1 MYDVKK
7 YNVKMYIN
15 SGPFLVPCLTS
26 TYTLESNEFEK
37 SNTITEYMTATYR
50 QMIQL
55 TVPNNTDTYS
65 VVLNFES
72 TDVTLSE
79 EIQLTTLPDFISAVG
94 GNLGL
99 FIGFSC
105 LPVLLKATE
114 FLRQLKLQNVC
125 SNTRRN

>member
-1 MYDVKK
+1 MF
-7 YNVKMYIN
+7 NIIISN
-15 SGPFLVPCLTS
+15 ELFLVPCLTS
-26 TYTLESNEFEK
+26 TFTFESSEFEK
-37 SNTITEYMTATYR
+37 SIPITANTTATYR

-65 VVLNFES
+65 VALNFES
-72 TDVTLSE
+72 TDVVLSE

-105 LPVLLKATE
+105 LPVLLNATE
-114 FLRQLKLQNVC
+114 FFRRLKLQNVC
-125 SNTRRN
+125 SNTGTN